1 MSRTGLITIQLATPG
16 RAPGADGQRLFFPK
30 INKFVDRAPE
40 PPNDAIDFCP
50 PGYSINTK
58 THSGENKQSRR
69 SKLMEGISKYAAVV
83 QENWP
88 RVRAAFGSTGRFL
101 EALVANPKRIML
113 TSFVL
118 AGFFSLVGASTLMWV
133 MIGIAV
139 MIILVTMLSSAGSV
153 NHRSRRRR

>member
-1 MSRTGLITIQLATPG
+1 
-16 RAPGADGQRLFFPK
+16 
-30 INKFVDRAPE
+30 
-40 PPNDAIDFCP
+40 
-50 PGYSINTK
+50 
-58 THSGENKQSRR
+58 
-69 SKLMEGISKYAAVV
+69 MEGISKYAAVV